1 MLIRLFLSIP
11 FSLVLLNSKSCN
23 SNAASEIPKCM
34 QQLITEY
41 QNRPLQNPSAEFY
54 EYEYKGQKVYY
65 MKPPCCDQMSK
76 LYDANCNVMC
86 SPDGGI
92 IGKGDGKC
100 PDFFTE
106 RKNEK
111 LIWKDPRQQ

>member
-1 MLIRLFLSIP
+1 MKIFLATFLSAV
-11 FSLVLLNSKSCN
+11 FLNAKTCTKEQ
-23 SNAASEIPKCM
+23 AATVPACI

-41 QNRPLQNPSAEFY
+41 ANRPLQNPSAEFY
-54 EYEYKGQKVYY
+54 EYDYKGSKVYY

-76 LYDANCNVMC
+76 LYDANCNLLG

-92 IGKGDGKC
+92 TGKGDGKV
-100 PDFFTE
+100 PDFYTE

-111 LIWKDPRQQ
+111 LIWKDPRQ

>member
-1 MLIRLFLSIP
+1 MKLIPGIFFSIMMLDAKTCNKKPAEAIP
-11 FSLVLLNSKSCN
+11 ACIHQMIIK
-23 SNAASEIPKCM
+23 
-34 QQLITEY
+34 Y
-41 QNRPLQNPSAEFY
+41 QNRPVQNPSASFY
-54 EYEYKGQKVYY
+54 EYDYKGQKVYY
-65 MKPPCCDQMSK
+65 MKPPCCDQLSK
-76 LYDANCNVMC
+76 LYDSNCNFIC

-111 LIWKDPRQQ
+111 LIWKDPRQ